1 MKFTLANIITL
12 LRLFIAPL
20 FLVFLLTTSPS
31 AITTA
36 VILFIVGAFTDYLD
50 GYLARRMGN
59 DSEQG
64 AFLDPLADK
73 ILTTSAFVG
82 FYILDIMPLWMLVV
96 IVVRDFGTTI
106 LRTLSSSTIPPLR
119 TSNSAKVKTFLQMSF
134 IVYTLALLWA
144 AEASP
149 AEPIRTFGREWLHS
163 DITYY
168 GILAITLFTLFTFFQ
183 YIIVN
188 PGLLR
193 RGSSH

>member
-1 MKFTLANIITL
+1 MKFTMANILTL
-12 LRLFIAPL
+12 VRLFLAPL
-20 FLVFLLTTSPS
+20 FLVFLLTSTPWS
-31 AITTA
+31 ITTA
-36 VILFIVGAFTDYLD
+36 VILFIIGAFTDYLD
-50 GYLARRMGN
+50 GYMARRMG
-59 DSEQG
+59 EFTEHG

-82 FYILDIMPLWMLVV
+82 FYILGIMPLWMLIV
-96 IVVRDFGTTI
+96 IVVRDFGTTL
-106 LRTLSSSTIPPLR
+106 LRSLASDTTTPLR
-119 TSNSAKVKTFLQMSF
+119 TSAGAKWKTFLQMCF

-149 AEPIRTFGREWLHS
+149 SESIRTLGYSWLHS
-163 DITYY
+163 DVTYY
-168 GILAITLFTLFTFFQ
+168 GILAITLFTLWTFIQ